1 MNTDL
6 MFSSQSDN
14 WATPQDF
21 FEKINKEFDFN
32 LDPCADEI
40 NHKCEKYY
48 TREQNGLDFSWGGT
62 EYTAIRRMEGISV
75 CGLKRHMR
83 KDTKTILLC
92 AY

>member
-48 TREQNGLDFSWGGT
+48 TREQNGLDFSWGGVP
-62 EYTAIRRMEGISV
+62 S
-75 CGLKRHMR
+75 
-83 KDTKTILLC
+83 ILQS
-92 AY
+92 AVWKGYRFVG